1 MTTLLLLVVA
11 IVVIILAVRLR
22 QRRRRR
28 RAKIVKLMAFI
39 ILATA
44 FFCIVKY
51 SPLVSPLSNVPRFCL
66 CLLRQL
72 RRRCGKRQPAL
83 FERAH
88 CHQSHLAARHSL
100 RAIDLC
106 QKS

>member
-11 IVVIILAVRLR
+11 IVVIVLAVRLR

-39 ILATA
+39 VLATA

-51 SPLVSPLSNVPRFCL
+51 AASAVSATARTESEADHRN
-66 CLLRQL
+66 
-72 RRRCGKRQPAL
+72 PAS
-83 FERAH
+83 
-88 CHQSHLAARHSL
+88 CS
-100 RAIDLC
+100 
-106 QKS
+106 